1 MRIINNPFYTVF
13 TGYEPGLTHTE
24 KSKKKIPSS
33 SILTVRFQ
41 IKHSHTLLTH
51 PCPHTILDYHY
62 PSTMSSTA
70 ETFTLKTCGKIDK
83 LTEYNYLPWSSSMK
97 DHFDAYS
104 RLSIVLGEYTCPPKE
119 NDSEY
124 KEWKKQDAWARAT
137 IKGACIGELRN
148 HIERIET
155 SAEMWKILESYANSA
170 TSIKGRARLANHF
183 DRLRIAQG
191 KTVSEYI
198 GELTAI
204 RDQLSGTDQEISDRT
219 FKNKILKNLP
229 PTYSTVKAI
238 LEYREIPATTQEVI
252 EAIKNTEAELRDT
265 VASQNTAATSESA
278 LYTNEL
284 ESFRGGPS
292 RGGSFRGGSFRGRG
306 AFTKRFDNR
315 NTPYPNSSACYVCGK
330 RGHRASD
337 CFHNQKSASPVEK

>member
-1 MRIINNPFYTVF
+1 
-13 TGYEPGLTHTE
+13 
-24 KSKKKIPSS
+24 
-33 SILTVRFQ
+33 
-41 IKHSHTLLTH
+41 
-51 PCPHTILDYHY
+51 
-62 PSTMSSTA
+62 MSSTA

-170 TSIKGRARLANHF
+170 TSINGRARLANHF

-315 NTPYPNSSACYVCGK
+315 NKTQRPLPRTP
-330 RGHRASD
+330 
-337 CFHNQKSASPVEK
+337 QK